1 MPEPLSW
8 EDRVQYS
15 PTGQFAYRPGEVLVP
30 VIGRRREEMDEAIG
44 QIRERFGSAQRE
56 DREPVGDHELWR
68 GDFDVP
74 LVVEELRAL
83 RFSAQPNHVLFADGC
98 DCGPYGP
105 WWHPAALYG
114 SPFSGNALAGLPFT
128 GNALHG
134 SPFTGNPLGGLP
146 FTGNPYP
153 DPTVPGARG
162 SLYARTGRGRNLAQ
176 PAPQPPERPRPKS
189 SGKPKVAVLDTPL
202 PDRAAGTLPGLLD
215 ECHVGLPGMAV
226 LPAQSGVPT
235 GPGVPDEDQDHYL
248 DRIAGHG
255 IFVAGRI
262 ASIAPACSLRVI
274 GVLANIGDGDE
285 YAVAAA
291 LEALV
296 GEADIVNLSLGG
308 YALDGMACLA
318 SAVRRL
324 QREPSPASAGRSGDP
339 REDQGA
345 VVVASAGNEATCR
358 APFPAGLPGVVS
370 VAALGPNGPAPF
382 TNYGPWVR
390 ACAAG
395 VDVTSAF
402 FKNFDGAEPPG
413 PTGDPDRFDGGAI
426 WSGTS
431 FSAPLVAG
439 RLARLVADR
448 GLLPKQAVRRLIDA
462 PGLAALPGL
471 GTIVTD

>member
-1 MPEPLSW
+1 
-8 EDRVQYS
+8 
-15 PTGQFAYRPGEVLVP
+15 
-30 VIGRRREEMDEAIG
+30 
-44 QIRERFGSAQRE
+44 
-56 DREPVGDHELWR
+56 
-68 GDFDVP
+68 
-74 LVVEELRAL
+74 
-83 RFSAQPNHVLFADGC
+83 
-98 DCGPYGP
+98 
-105 WWHPAALYG
+105 
-114 SPFSGNALAGLPFT
+114 
-128 GNALHG
+128 
-134 SPFTGNPLGGLP
+134 
-146 FTGNPYP
+146 
-153 DPTVPGARG
+153 
-162 SLYARTGRGRNLAQ
+162 
-176 PAPQPPERPRPKS
+176 
-189 SGKPKVAVLDTPL
+189 
-202 PDRAAGTLPGLLD
+202 
-215 ECHVGLPGMAV
+215 
-226 LPAQSGVPT
+226 
-235 GPGVPDEDQDHYL
+235 VPDEDQDRYL

-255 IFVAGRI
+255 VFVAGRI

-274 GVLANIGDGDE
+274 GVLANVGDGDE
-285 YAVAAA
+285 YTVAAA

-324 QREPSPASAGRSGDP
+324 QREPGPASADRRGDR

-413 PTGDPDRFDGGAI
+413 PAGDPDRFDGGAI

-431 FSAPLVAG
+431 FSAPVVAG
-439 RLARLVADR
+439 RLARLVAER

>member
-1 MPEPLSW
+1 MPDPLSW

-15 PTGQFAYRPGEVLVP
+15 PTGQFAYRPREVLVP
-30 VIGRRREEMDEAIG
+30 VMGRRREEMDEAIW
-44 QIRERFGSAQRE
+44 QIRERFGSAERE

-98 DCGPYGP
+98 DCGPCAP

-114 SPFSGNALAGLPFT
+114 SPFTGNPFGGLPFT
-128 GNALHG
+128 GN
-134 SPFTGNPLGGLP
+134 PFGGLP

-153 DPTVPGARG
+153 DPTSHGIRS
-162 SLYARTGRGRNLAQ
+162 SLYARTGRGRNLAR

-215 ECHVGLPGMAV
+215 ECHVGLPGIAV

-274 GVLANIGDGDE
+274 GVLANVGDGDE

>member
-30 VIGRRREEMDEAIG
+30 VVAHRREEIG
-44 QIRERFGSAQRE
+44 DAVALIQDRFGSAERAE
-56 DREPVGDHELWR
+56 REPVGDHELIR
-68 GDFDVP
+68 GDWDVP
-74 LVVEELRAL
+74 LVVEELRAQ
-83 RFSAQPNHVLFADGC
+83 RFTAQPNHVLFADGC
-98 DCGPYGP
+98 DCGPCAP

-114 SPFSGNALAGLPFT
+114 SPFSGNALGGLPFS

-134 SPFTGNPLGGLP
+134 SPFSGNP
-146 FTGNPYP
+146 FSGNPYP
-153 DPTVPGARG
+153 DPTLPGTRG
-162 SLYARTGRGRNLAQ
+162 SLYARTGRGRNLAR
-176 PAPQPPERPRPKS
+176 PAPQPPERPRPEP
-189 SGKPKVAVLDTPL
+189 SGEPKVAVLDTPL
-202 PDRAAGTLPGLLD
+202 PDPTAGTLPLLLGGCD
-215 ECHVGLPGMAV
+215 AGLPGMGV
-226 LPAQSGVPT
+226 LPALSGVPT
-235 GPGVPDEDQDHYL
+235 GPGVPDEDQDRYL

-255 IFVAGRI
+255 VFVAGRI

-274 GVLANIGDGDE
+274 GVLTNVGDGDE
-285 YAVAAA
+285 YTVAAA

-308 YALDGMACLA
+308 YALDRMACLA

-324 QREPSPASAGRSGDP
+324 QREPSPASAGRPGGP
-339 REDQGA
+339 REDHGA
-345 VVVASAGNEATCR
+345 VVVASAGNEAICR

-413 PTGDPDRFDGGAI
+413 PAGDPDRFDGGAI

-439 RLARLVADR
+439 RLARLVAER
-448 GLLPKQAVRRLIDA
+448 ELLPKQAVRRLIDA

-471 GTIVTD
+471 GTIVTE

>member
-44 QIRERFGSAQRE
+44 QIRERFGSAERE

-114 SPFSGNALAGLPFT
+114 SPFSGNALAGLPFS

-134 SPFTGNPLGGLP
+134 SPFSGNPFGGLP
-146 FTGNPYP
+146 FSGNPYP

-162 SLYARTGRGRNLAQ
+162 SLYARTGRGEEPRPARTAAPRAPATEVLRQAQ
-176 PAPQPPERPRPKS
+176 GCRPRH
-189 SGKPKVAVLDTPL
+189 PL

-226 LPAQSGVPT
+226 LPAQSWASRT

-274 GVLANIGDGDE
+274 GVLANVGDGDE

-308 YALDGMACLA
+308 YALDGMAGLA
-318 SAVRRL
+318 SAVRWL
-324 QREPSPASAGRSGDP
+324 QREPKSRLGRP
-339 REDQGA
+339 IR
-345 VVVASAGNEATCR
+345 
-358 APFPAGLPGVVS
+358 
-370 VAALGPNGPAPF
+370 
-382 TNYGPWVR
+382 
-390 ACAAG
+390 
-395 VDVTSAF
+395 
-402 FKNFDGAEPPG
+402 
-413 PTGDPDRFDGGAI
+413 
-426 WSGTS
+426 
-431 FSAPLVAG
+431 
-439 RLARLVADR
+439 
-448 GLLPKQAVRRLIDA
+448 
-462 PGLAALPGL
+462 
-471 GTIVTD
+471 

>member
-44 QIRERFGSAQRE
+44 QIRERFGSAERE
-56 DREPVGDHELWR
+56 DRGPVGDHELWR

-105 WWHPAALYG
+105 WWHPAALCG
-114 SPFSGNALAGLPFT
+114 SPFSGNPF
-128 GNALHG
+128 
-134 SPFTGNPLGGLP
+134 SGNPFSGNP
-146 FTGNPYP
+146 FSGNPFSGNPFSGNPFSGNPYP
-153 DPTVPGARG
+153 DPTSSGTRG
-162 SLYARTGRGRNLAQ
+162 SLYARTGRGRNLAR
-176 PAPQPPERPRPKS
+176 PAPQPPERPRPAS
-189 SGKPKVAVLDTPL
+189 SGKPRVAVLDTPL

-215 ECHVGLPGMAV
+215 ECDVGLPGTAV
-226 LPAQSGVPT
+226 LPAMSGVPT
-235 GPGVPDEDQDHYL
+235 GPGEPDEDHDRYL

-262 ASIAPACSLRVI
+262 ASIAPACCLRVI
-274 GVLANIGDGDE
+274 GVLANVGDGDE
-285 YAVAAA
+285 YTVAAA

-296 GEADIVNLSLGG
+296 GEADIVNLSMGG
-308 YALDGMACLA
+308 YTLDGMACLA
-318 SAVRRL
+318 NAVRRL
-324 QREPSPASAGRSGDP
+324 QREPGPASAGRSGDP

-471 GTIVTD
+471 GTIVTE

>member
-30 VIGRRREEMDEAIG
+30 MIGRRREEMDEAIG
-44 QIRERFGSAQRE
+44 QIRERFGSAERE

-98 DCGPYGP
+98 DCGPFAP

-114 SPFSGNALAGLPFT
+114 SPFTGNPFGGLPFT
-128 GNALHG
+128 GN
-134 SPFTGNPLGGLP
+134 PFGGLP

-153 DPTVPGARG
+153 DPTLPGTRG
-162 SLYARTGRGRNLAQ
+162 SLYARTGRGRNLAR
-176 PAPQPPERPRPKS
+176 PAPQPPESPRPES

-202 PDRAAGTLPGLLD
+202 PAPAAGTLPLLLYGCD
-215 ECHVGLPGMAV
+215 VGLPGMGV
-226 LPAQSGVPT
+226 LPAMSGAPT
-235 GPGVPDEDQDHYL
+235 GPGVPDEDQDRYL

-274 GVLANIGDGDE
+274 GVLANVGDGDE

-471 GTIVTD
+471 GTIVTE

>member
-1 MPEPLSW
+1 MPEPRSW

-30 VIGRRREEMDEAIG
+30 VIGRRHEEMDEAIR
-44 QIRERFGSAQRE
+44 QIQERFGSAERE
-56 DREPVGDHELWR
+56 EREPVGDHELWR

-83 RFSAQPNHVLFADGC
+83 RFSAQPNHVLFSDGC
-98 DCGPYGP
+98 DCGPCAP
-105 WWHPAALYG
+105 WWHPAAFYG
-114 SPFSGNALAGLPFT
+114 SPFTGNALGGLPFT
-128 GNALHG
+128 GNPFGGL
-134 SPFTGNPLGGLP
+134 PFTGNPFGGLP

-153 DPTVPGARG
+153 DPTSPGIRG
-162 SLYARTGRGRNLAQ
+162 SLYARTGRGRNLAR

-189 SGKPKVAVLDTPL
+189 SGKPEVAVLDTPL
-202 PDRAAGTLPGLLD
+202 PDRAAGTLPGLLA

-226 LPAQSGVPT
+226 LPAQLGVPT
-235 GPGVPDEDQDHYL
+235 GAGVPDEDQDRYL

-274 GVLANIGDGDE
+274 GVLANVGDGDE
-285 YAVAAA
+285 YTVAAA

-296 GEADIVNLSLGG
+296 GKADIVNLSMGG

-324 QREPSPASAGRSGDP
+324 QTTPSPASAGRSDDP

-431 FSAPLVAG
+431 FSAPVVAG
-439 RLARLVADR
+439 RLARLVAEG